1 MKPKAMTN
9 GTMEMCVAVATLAT
23 QISDAV
29 SRRCA
34 SLRLRM
40 ASMG

>member
-1 MKPKAMTN
+1 MN
-9 GTMEMCVAVATLAT
+9 GTMAMWVAVATLAT

-34 SLRLRM
+34 SFGLRT